1 MGGGS
6 GMVRGQPACA
16 AVAVVARQPL
26 QMYVV
31 RFTVRCGCG
40 MADGISGGD
49 SGRAEPIEEEE
60 SDHLRDQVA
69 EKELQEEI
77 MVSQD

>member
-1 MGGGS
+1 
-6 GMVRGQPACA
+6 
-16 AVAVVARQPL
+16 
-26 QMYVV
+26 
-31 RFTVRCGCG
+31 